1 VDTSRDGLIQYS
13 EFRRFFAG
21 AEQELWRIFNSVDLD
36 GNGHIDRKE
45 LALALSRAHIVV
57 DPPERL
63 EEFFRSFDRNSDGG
77 MGYARTPEWV
87 ERDEALIWFS
97 THRDI
102 V

>member
-1 VDTSRDGLIQYS
+1 MDTSKDGLIQYS

-45 LALALSRAHIVV
+45 LALALSRARIVV

-77 MGYARTPEWV
+77 MLARTLEGV
-87 ERDEALIWFS
+87 G
-97 THRDI
+97 
-102 V
+102 